1 MGTATRGLTEQS
13 GKAHEFRQ
21 VNVAAFVGLAVIL
34 LATVALAG
42 LQLRGV
48 YQGLEEVVNHHN
60 LKTAIAT
67 EMQVAGL
74 VRTESLYRM
83 LLLDDPFE
91 RDAMLMRHYTGG
103 YRVGAARQRLLDFPM
118 DTDERR
124 LYDEQGELIERVV
137 AAQEQVVELMAYERM
152 DEARVLTLEEAM
164 PLQAAVHGTFEA
176 MRQQQAAKT
185 ETAMQLAGEA
195 YTRTLWLLIIAGVV
209 ALVGSLIIAVLAYRR
224 TRHIALHDPLTGLLT
239 RAGFIDAVQREI
251 EQRRRSGGAFAV
263 LVIDL
268 DHFKPINDRYGHAEG
283 DAVLQCVAGRLRL
296 SMRKGDIVAR
306 LGGDEFAVV
315 VRDVREPADC
325 RVVADKIAR
334 IFAGP
339 IVVGPR
345 EHRLDASI
353 GRARYPE
360 DALTVDELVAV
371 ADQVMYE
378 HKHRRREAHGEAGVT
393 DPQTTTGPAG

>member
-1 MGTATRGLTEQS
+1 MVTGTRGLTERP

-21 VNVAAFVGLAVIL
+21 VNVAAFVGLAGIL

-42 LQLRGV
+42 LQLRAV

-60 LKTAIAT
+60 LKTALAT
-67 EMQVAGL
+67 EMQVGGL

-103 YRVGAARQRLLDFPM
+103 FRVGVARQRLLDFPM
-118 DTDERR
+118 DADERR

-137 AAQEQVVELMAYERM
+137 AAQEQVVDLMVYGRM
-152 DEARVLTLEEAM
+152 DEARALTLEEAM
-164 PLQAAVHGTFEA
+164 PLQAAVHDTFEA
-176 MRQQQAAKT
+176 MRKQQAAKT

-195 YTRTLWLLIIAGVV
+195 YARTLWLLGIAGLV
-209 ALVGSLIIAVLAYRR
+209 ALVGSLIIALLAYRR

-251 EQRRRSGGAFAV
+251 EQRRRSGGAFGV
-263 LVIDL
+263 VVIDL
-268 DHFKPINDRYGHAEG
+268 DRFKPINDRYGHAEG

-296 SMRKGDIVAR
+296 SIRKGDIVAR
-306 LGGDEFAVV
+306 LGGDEFAVT
-315 VRDVREPADC
+315 VRDVRGPADC
-325 RVVADKIAR
+325 RVVADKLAR
-334 IFAGP
+334 VFARP

-353 GRARYPE
+353 GLALYPE
-360 DALTVDELVAV
+360 DGVTVDELVAV
-371 ADQVMYE
+371 ADQAMYE
-378 HKHRRREAHGEAGVT
+378 HKHRQRAAQRDADTASPLTE
-393 DPQTTTGPAG
+393 GP